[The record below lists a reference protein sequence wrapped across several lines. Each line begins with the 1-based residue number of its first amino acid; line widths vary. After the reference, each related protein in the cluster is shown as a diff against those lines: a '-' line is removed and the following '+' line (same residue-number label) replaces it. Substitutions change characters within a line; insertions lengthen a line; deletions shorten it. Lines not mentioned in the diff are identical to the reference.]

1 MVGGQGSFMVP
12 RGGIIPPHLGGGK
25 VEMKNQKVGAV
36 VRVAVGNFLEMYD
49 FMVFGYYAA
58 AIGRAF
64 FPTQNE
70 YASLMLSFMTF
81 GTGYLMRPLGAIVLG
96 AYLDHHGRRKGL
108 LLTLLLMAVGTLSIG
123 IMPGYETIGLFA
135 PLLVVAGRLVQGLS
149 AGVEIGGVSV
159 YLAEIATPGRKGFF
173 VSWQSGSQQVAV
185 VFAALLGLILSSILR
200 PEQMA
205 GWGWRVPLLIGSM
218 LIPFLFL
225 LRRSLAETEE
235 FKSKKH
241 HPSASEIWRTVL
253 ANWPLMILGM
263 LLTLTTTVTFYLI
276 TAYMPTYGTSV
287 LHLAASSS
295 MFVTLL
301 VGLSNLFWL
310 PMMGALS
317 DRVGRRP
324 LLLLFSTIALLTPYP
339 LLVWLVSMPSFSRLL
354 VSALWLS
361 MIFGSYNGA
370 MVVFLTEIMPADV
383 RVSGFSFSYSLAT
396 GIFGGFTPAVS
407 TWLIHQTGNAA
418 MPGIWMSFAGLSS
431 LIATLVLTSRS
442 FEKRTHEI
450 QLQKSAGLV
459 PM

>member
-1 MVGGQGSFMVP
+1 M
-12 RGGIIPPHLGGGK
+12 RHEKLGP
-25 VEMKNQKVGAV
+25 V
-36 VRVAVGNFLEMYD
+36 VRVSLGNFLEMYD

-96 AYLDHHGRRKGL
+96 AYIDHHGRRKGL
-108 LLTLLLMAVGTLSIG
+108 LLTLALMAIGTLSIG
-123 IMPGYETIGLFA
+123 IMPGYETIGLCA

-149 AGVEIGGVSV
+149 AGVEVGGVSV

-185 VFAALLGLILSSILR
+185 IFAALLGLILSSMLR
-200 PEQMA
+200 PEQMT

-218 LIPFLFL
+218 LIPFLLL
-225 LRRSLAETEE
+225 LRRSLTETDD
-235 FKSKKH
+235 FKARKH
-241 HPSASEIWRTVL
+241 RPRVSEIWRAVL
-253 ANWPLMILGM
+253 ANWRLILLGM
-263 LLTLTTTVTFYLI
+263 MLTLTTTVTFYLI

-287 LHLAASSS
+287 LRLTASSS
-295 MFVTLL
+295 MLVTLF
-301 VGLSNLFWL
+301 VGISNLCWL
-310 PMMGALS
+310 PLMGALS
-317 DRVGRRP
+317 DRIGRRP

-339 LLVWLVSMPSFSRLL
+339 VLLWLTSAPSFGRLL
-354 VSALWLS
+354 AAALWLS

-407 TWLIHQTGNAA
+407 TWLIHETGNPA
-418 MPGIWMSFAGLSS
+418 MPGAWMAFAGLMS
-431 LIATLVLTSRS
+431 LVATLVLTSRG
-442 FEKRTHEI
+442 FQRRTRENRRTVEAMHELPVG
-450 QLQKSAGLV
+450 QR
-459 PM
+459 